1 DDGHDRGAGHGAPR
15 RYSLQCRTDRPEPVG
30 QNLAFSAPGR
40 NNVAGA
46 FAGLNV
52 SYWLSQ
58 TANLFAA
65 VEATAMSD
73 NSKTGIVQGGLRIA
87 LN

>member
-1 DDGHDRGAGHGAPR
+1 
-15 RYSLQCRTDRPEPVG
+15 
-30 QNLAFSAPGR
+30 
-40 NNVAGA
+40 
-46 FAGLNV
+46 LNV